1 MLQPYSSPQQS
12 VYEESGSGFDF
23 AHYIGILKRRVLY
36 FAIPFASIV
45 ILGFLI
51 VAIQRPI
58 YHAEGKILVES
69 PEIPT
74 DLVAPTVTAAATE
87 RIQVIQQ
94 RLMSRDNLVPIMNKF
109 GLFPSQRKW
118 MSGTELLDLM
128 RARADITLL
137 DIDSLISPKD
147 GKP

>member
-45 ILGFLI
+45 ILGSLI

-69 PEIPT
+69 PEIPI
-74 DLVAPTVTAAATE
+74 DLVEPTVTAAATE

-94 RLMSRDNLVPIMNKF
+94 RLMARDSLLPIVNKYN
-109 GLFPSQRKW
+109 LFPSQRQW
-118 MSGTELLDLM
+118 MSGTQLLDLM
-128 RARADITLL
+128 RERSEIQLVDLN
-137 DIDSLISPKD
+137 
-147 GKP
+147 